1 MEMADFFEVS
11 ADMLPGY
18 QMKDNRRNAML
29 ERLWKAIG
37 SRDYDAVSEAEKAI
51 RKYPHSFDGVYAASF
66 LSYAFA
72 AETKKEAWLRHAI
85 ELLDSAL
92 LLVPQCTDPRV
103 NESSLRHDCGDVGAA
118 GRDEQGAETAAF
130 DSKPN
135 YDAGR
140 LKYMLGSDLSSA
152 HDSLEN
158 SDGCGRAYP
167 A

>member
-29 ERLWKAIG
+29 EHLWKAIG

-72 AETKKEAWLRHAI
+72 AETKTEAWLRHAI

-92 LLVPQCTDPRV
+92 LLVPQ
-103 NESSLRHDCGDVGAA
+103 
-118 GRDEQGAETAAF
+118 
-130 DSKPN
+130 
-135 YDAGR
+135 
-140 LKYMLGSDLSSA
+140 
-152 HDSLEN
+152 
-158 SDGCGRAYP
+158 
-167 A
+167 